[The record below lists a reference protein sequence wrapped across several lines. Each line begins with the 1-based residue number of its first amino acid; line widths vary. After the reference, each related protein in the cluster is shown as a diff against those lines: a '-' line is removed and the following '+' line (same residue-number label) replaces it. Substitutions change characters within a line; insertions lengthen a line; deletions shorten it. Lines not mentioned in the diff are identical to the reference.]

1 MGAAAPYER
10 GRADIPLSAKTVTK
24 AVKQGEQ
31 ASEMVAL
38 LRPVDRT
45 RGVDEDL
52 YGQDPSMTAR
62 ILRVT
67 TWEC

>member
-31 ASEMVAL
+31 ALVVL

-45 RGVDEDL
+45 REVDEDL